1 MRTALVLLVLAAAA
15 LSACTQEAPPPPP
28 PIRPV
33 LWVTAA
39 PQTIADRGFS
49 GTVQPRYSTDRAFR
63 VLGRMVAREV
73 DVGDAVEPGQFLAAL
88 DPTLQD
94 LAVRSSEADLS
105 KATAQ
110 LSNATSTEERQ
121 KQLVVRNASTQAD
134 LDAAVQVRESAAAA
148 VETARSRLSK
158 AKEQFG
164 YTRLVADTAGIVTAT
179 GAEVGQ
185 VVAAGQTVVTIAQA
199 DIREAVVDVPDD
211 IAKAM
216 KAGDAFDVTLQI
228 DPSAR
233 TTGKIREVAPQADA
247 STRTRRI
254 KITLEKPPAAFRL
267 GTTVTAAPVIT
278 GKALI
283 ALPATAVLDKDG
295 KTSVWVFDKDAGTV
309 ATRAVAIA
317 TPENQGVVLIASG
330 IEAGT
335 TVVTAGVHSL
345 EEGQKVQ
352 LSEGAVP

>member
-1 MRTALVLLVLAAAA
+1 MRTALVLSALAAATLA
-15 LSACTQEAPPPPP
+15 GCSKEEPAPPP

-39 PQTIADRGFS
+39 PQTIEDRGFS

-63 VLGRMVAREV
+63 VLGRMVTREV
-73 DVGDAVEPGQFLAAL
+73 DVGDTVKPGQFLAAL

-110 LSNATSTEERQ
+110 LSNAASTEERQ
-121 KQLVVRNASTQAD
+121 KQLVARTASTQAD
-134 LDAAVQVRESAAAA
+134 LDAAVQSRETAAAA
-148 VETARSRLSK
+148 VATARSSLSK

-185 VVAAGQTVVTIAQA
+185 VVAAGQTVITIAQA
-199 DIREAVVDVPDD
+199 DVREAVVDVPDD

-228 DPSAR
+228 DPDVKA
-233 TTGKIREVAPQADA
+233 TGKIREVAPQADA

-254 KITLEKPPAAFRL
+254 KITLDKPPAAFRL

-295 KTSVWVFDKDAGTV
+295 KASVWVFDKQAGTV
-309 ATRAVAIA
+309 ATRPV
-317 TPENQGVVLIASG
+317 TVSGPENQGVVLIASG
-330 IEAGT
+330 VEAGT

-345 EEGQKVQ
+345 EEGQKVK